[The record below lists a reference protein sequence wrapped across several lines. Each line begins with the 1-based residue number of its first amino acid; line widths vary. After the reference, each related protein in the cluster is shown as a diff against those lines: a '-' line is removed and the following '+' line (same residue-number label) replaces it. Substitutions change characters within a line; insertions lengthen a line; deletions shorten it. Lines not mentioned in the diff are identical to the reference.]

1 MEQQLPYFV
10 ITDATPTDSEFDIDE
25 QDRFLEEQANLAKE
39 KEEQQKTF
47 ARMVKEL
54 VLPPV
59 EEDALVDEEI
69 RRLRDDF
76 NESFHALKR
85 DLSKSV
91 PNSLLFSGQSSPNT
105 VTSVV

>member
-25 QDRFLEEQANLAKE
+25 QDRFLEEQATFQKE

-54 VLPPV
+54 VPPPI
-59 EEDALVDEEI
+59 EDDALVDEEI
-69 RRLRDDF
+69 CRLREDF

-91 PNSLLFSGQSSPNT
+91 PNSLLLSGQSSPNT
-105 VTSVV
+105 VTSVL